1 MTSQTS
7 LTTELGGE
15 SVYQGLN
22 ASLSELPKLISA
34 QAEPSLYSDSTHQL
48 FYLQT
53 QQGAKVLKRLNRQA
67 LHQPFWANLKALFG
81 LDLAQHLDH
90 QAWWSQEL
98 TQLSRLGFP
107 KIEQLANPSD
117 DLDGFV
123 LMSFLSGQRGG
134 ADQVRQAH
142 IEQLA
147 QHLKAL
153 QQTKFDRWGVWSASS
168 SSSYGLPTW
177 SQSLS
182 EQLEKWLEITHHQAW
197 WSEVEQAKN
206 IEVDY
211 AVPTM
216 LDLRWDQFL
225 FDQNGISALVD
236 LDAFVLAPPELSWV
250 ILEYLLDEQQAW
262 WLAQAFDQVPDL
274 SRVRTP
280 YRLWLFSLNLL
291 GENDLARWMNA
302 PKRFDLVRDRA
313 SAS

>member
-34 QAEPSLYSDSTHQL
+34 QPEPSLYPDSTHQL

-53 QQGAKVLKRLNRQA
+53 EQGAKVLKRLNRQA
-67 LHQPFWANLKALFG
+67 LHQPFWANVKALFG
-81 LDLAQHLDH
+81 LDLRHHLHH
-90 QAWWSQEL
+90 QAWWSQQL

-107 KIEQLANPSD
+107 KIEQLANPSEG
-117 DLDGFV
+117 LDGFV
-123 LMSFLSGQRGG
+123 LMSFLSGERGEAKKVG
-134 ADQVRQAH
+134 QTH

-153 QQTKFDRWGVWSASS
+153 QQTRFEHWGVWCASS
-168 SSSYGLPTW
+168 SANYGLPSW
-177 SQSLS
+177 SQTLS
-182 EQLEKWLEITHHQAW
+182 EQLEKWLETTNHQAW
-197 WSEVEQAKN
+197 WSAVEQAKN

-236 LDAFVLAPPELSWV
+236 LDAFVLAPPELTWV
-250 ILEYLLDEQQAW
+250 ILEYLLDEHQAW

-274 SRVRTP
+274 SRVREP

-291 GENDLARWMNA
+291 GETDLAHWMNA
-302 PKRFDLVRDRA
+302 PNRFE
-313 SAS
+313 